1 MDSRSIEISINCENI
16 EEISECED
24 LRIRLVYYIPEEPS
38 IFGIKDGTIRFT
50 RKQDIIDCCENHL
63 IIKTFNGI
71 QNQIINNYGGEE
83 KFKKRLHKLK
93 QEFEAN

>member
-1 MDSRSIEISINCENI
+1 
-16 EEISECED
+16 
-24 LRIRLVYYIPEEPS
+24 
-38 IFGIKDGTIRFT
+38 
-50 RKQDIIDCCENHL
+50 L

-93 QEFEAN
+93 QEFEAH